1 MQAAFGDFLKGLKK
15 KKPQHSKG
23 PDRAPKP
30 RKPNPNTRATSTAS
44 SSITTGPQP
53 NPTAAGGACPLRK
66 MLGPM
71 AGLVFNSY
79 GKLQCPTPIIKMRA
93 ALAATQPVRELRPQA
108 LPIKLLAVGSVSA
121 AVNVPCGA
129 WREHFEKFSPGWF
142 VAVHASIPFIAMLRK
157 AVIMPKFAILFTL
170 ATAIAGQQ
178 MGNKMEKRRLQ
189 RLAAAEAG
197 QQAPAAAAAAVA
209 AAPKEVPA
217 RVQAQHSSSMPPP
230 FAVISAAGQRQQ
242 RVWSRRRQA
251 LAVPTE
257 QDASSTPLPCHL
269 EFKQATVADWMVPCT
284 VR

>member
-1 MQAAFGDFLKGLKK
+1 
-15 KKPQHSKG
+15 
-23 PDRAPKP
+23 
-30 RKPNPNTRATSTAS
+30 
-44 SSITTGPQP
+44 
-53 NPTAAGGACPLRK
+53 LRK

-79 GKLQCPTPIIKMRA
+79 GKLQCPAPIIKMRA

-108 LPIKLLAVGSVSA
+108 LPIKLLAVGGVSA

-189 RLAAAEAG
+189 RLAAAEAA
-197 QQAPAAAAAAVA
+197 QQAPAAAAAVA
-209 AAPKEVPA
+209 AAPRDVPA

-230 FAVISAAGQRQQ
+230 FAAISAAGQRQQ
-242 RVWSRRRQA
+242 RIRSRQRQA
-251 LAVPTE
+251 PAVPLE
-257 QDASSTPLPCHL
+257 QDASGTPLPCHL